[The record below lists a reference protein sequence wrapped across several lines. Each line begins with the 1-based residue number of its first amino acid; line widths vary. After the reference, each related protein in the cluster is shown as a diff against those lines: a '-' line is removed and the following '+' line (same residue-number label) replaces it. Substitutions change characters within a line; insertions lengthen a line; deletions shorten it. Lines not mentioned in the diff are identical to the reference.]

1 MIVNKYD
8 VNKHEKKNMQKHVV
22 FSDLAIPCNPMQ
34 KLNPFAT
41 GLPLLC
47 REAKEKFSI
56 TTDDW
61 QP

>member
-8 VNKHEKKNMQKHVV
+8 VNKHQHEKKHAKARSV
-22 FSDLAIPCNPMQ
+22 FRLGNPMQ

-61 QP
+61 QS